1 MHHESVRTL
10 RDVVERTYAWNDR
23 KRQFTPR
30 QIGIA
35 AEVLTTQGWVQ
46 PLVAQVST

>member
-1 MHHESVRTL
+1 VRTL
-10 RDVVERTYAWNDR
+10 ADVVTRTYAWNDR

-35 AEVLTTQGWVQ
+35 ADVLTKKGWVS
-46 PLVAQVST
+46 PLAEQESA

>member
-1 MHHESVRTL
+1 M
-10 RDVVERTYAWNDR
+10 VERTYAWNDR

-35 AEVLTTQGWVQ
+35 LTVLNKQGW
-46 PLVAQVST
+46 LEAARAGEATT